1 MGHAAPGSGG
11 VLVRDG
17 SRERKD
23 KMQEEKYYLYDL
35 YEGSR
40 ELIDAFDSIE
50 TATDAATDAAR
61 EHDID
66 TDGECDLILTTSPAS
81 QMALAEPGTILYD
94 WRY

>member
-1 MGHAAPGSGG
+1 MGNAAPGSGG

-35 YEGSR
+35 YEGSW
-40 ELIDAFDSIE
+40 ELIDMFDSIE
-50 TATDAATDAAR
+50 TATDAAR
-61 EHDID
+61 EHDIE